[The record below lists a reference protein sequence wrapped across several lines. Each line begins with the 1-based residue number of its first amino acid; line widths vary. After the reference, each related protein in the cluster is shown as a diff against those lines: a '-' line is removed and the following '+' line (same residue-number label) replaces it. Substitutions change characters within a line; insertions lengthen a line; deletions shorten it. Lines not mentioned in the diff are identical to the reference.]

1 VIKSE
6 RRHQKKGGKTEK
18 EEKAMKEQ
26 EKPSKPD
33 NKSGRAEKEEK
44 GAMAPEKAQDA
55 ARASRHPAS
64 KPVPQTPVRLRTVDR
79 QQILPAMPLDQ
90 IIESDHPA
98 RSVWQFVEDLDLSVL
113 YNRIRSR
120 QGCAGRPASD
130 PRVLVALWLYAILYG
145 VVSARRLEEL
155 SIHHSAFR
163 WLRGGVPLNHHMLS
177 DFLIEHVEFL
187 DQLFTHSVT
196 VLQEEGLVDLDRVGQ
211 DGMRVRASAG
221 AASFRRKATLEKLL
235 HDAKDEVQ
243 RLKDAEKA
251 AKQAEEKQ
259 PEVTAEQEVAAENVD
274 GSSEAKKPS
283 KAQLAAQK
291 RAAEERL
298 GRIEQALARMPE
310 MEAKKKPDEKTEARV
325 STTDAE
331 ATVMKMADGGFR
343 PAYNIE
349 YSTDTASQV
358 IVGVDVVTVGSDQGQ
373 LPPMLDQIEERFD
386 KRPKEALVDGGFA
399 KHEDIEA
406 VQAGDGE
413 RAGCKVYA
421 PVPKPKKEGV
431 DRYAPHVGDGDQVA
445 EWRQRMATDEAKEI
459 YKERAATAELVNA
472 QARNRGMI
480 RLLIRGL
487 QKIKAFALW
496 FATAHNVARGF
507 ALLPKYAHS
516 GLSLLPDT
524 LFS

>member
-26 EKPSKPD
+26 EQHSKRE
-33 NKSGRAEKEEK
+33 NQAGREEK
-44 GAMAPEKAQDA
+44 QEKGTMAAEKAQDA
-55 ARASRHPAS
+55 ASASWRRAG
-64 KPVPQTPVRLRTVDR
+64 KPVPQTPLRLRTVDR

-98 RSVWQFVEDLDLSVL
+98 RSVWRFVEDLDLSVL
-113 YNRIRSR
+113 YGRIRSR
-120 QGCAGRPASD
+120 QGSAGRPASD

-177 DFLIEHVEFL
+177 DFLVEHVEFL
-187 DQLFTHSVT
+187 EQLFTHSVT
-196 VLQEEGLVDLDRVGQ
+196 VLQEEGVVDLDRVGQ

-235 HDAKDEVQ
+235 HDAKQDVQ
-243 RLKDAEKA
+243 RLKDEEKA
-251 AKQAEEKQ
+251 AKQNEKKQ
-259 PEVTAEQEVAAENVD
+259 PEVAAEQEVAAENL
-274 GSSEAKKPS
+274 GSASGVRKPT
-283 KAQLAAQK
+283 KAQDAAEK

-298 GRIEQALARMPE
+298 ARLEQALARMPE
-310 MEAKKKPDEKTEARV
+310 LEAKKKPEEKKEARV

-343 PAYNIE
+343 PAYNIQ
-349 YSTDTASQV
+349 YSTDTGSQV

-406 VQAGDGE
+406 VQAGEGE

-421 PVPKPKKEGV
+421 PVPAPKKEGV
-431 DRYAPHVGDGDQVA
+431 DRYGPHAGDGEQVA

-459 YKERAATAELVNA
+459 YKERAATAEWVNA

-516 GLSLLPDT
+516 APALCTDP
-524 LFS
+524 LF